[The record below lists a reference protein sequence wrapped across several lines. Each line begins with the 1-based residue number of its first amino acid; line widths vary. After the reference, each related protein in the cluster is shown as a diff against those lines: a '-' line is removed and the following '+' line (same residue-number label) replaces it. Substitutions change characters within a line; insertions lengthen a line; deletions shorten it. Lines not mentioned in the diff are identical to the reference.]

1 MGSVGL
7 LLGSGWA
14 SGINLYL
21 VALLL
26 GIASRLGWGDVPE
39 IFGRTEVIVIAT
51 ILVAIEFVTDKIPYL
66 DNVWDTAHT
75 LIRPLG
81 AALIGASLTGD
92 TTSLVTAIGAVI
104 SGGLALNAH
113 AAKASTRVAV
123 NASPEPV
130 SNIVLS
136 LFEDVFV
143 AGLMALAL
151 TFPVITSILVVVLA
165 VAAGAMTVWLI
176 KRAGRAWRGMRSR
189 LGLNRPDPTFR
200 CRPL

>member
-1 MGSVGL
+1 MGTVGL

-21 VALLL
+21 VTVLL
-26 GIASRLGWGDVPE
+26 GIASRLGWGGVPE
-39 IFGRTEVIVIAT
+39 VFGRTEFILIAAA
-51 ILVAIEFVTDKIPYL
+51 LAAVEFVVDKIPYI
-66 DNVWDTAHT
+66 DSIWDTVHT
-75 LIRPLG
+75 VIRPLG
-81 AALIGASLTGD
+81 AAVIGALLTGE
-92 TTSLVTAIGAVI
+92 TTSVVTALGAVI

-136 LFEDVFV
+136 LVEDVSV

-151 TFPVITSILVVVLA
+151 AFPVVTTIVVLILVVS
-165 VAAGAMTVWLI
+165 AGALTIWLLSRV
-176 KRAGRAWRGMRSR
+176 RAAWRGLRSR
-189 LGLNRPDPTFR
+189 IGAVRS
-200 CRPL
+200 

>member
-1 MGSVGL
+1 MGTVGL

-21 VALLL
+21 VSLLL
-26 GIASRLGWGDVPE
+26 GIASRLGWGGVPE
-39 IFGRTEVIVIAT
+39 VFGRTEFMVIAAV
-51 ILVAIEFVTDKIPYL
+51 LAAIEFVVDKIPYL
-66 DNVWDTAHT
+66 DTTWDAVHT
-75 LIRPLG
+75 VVRPLG
-81 AALIGASLTGD
+81 AAVIGALLTGE
-92 TTSLVTAIGAVI
+92 TTSVVTAIGAVV

-136 LFEDVFV
+136 LVEDLSV

-151 TFPVITSILVVVLA
+151 AFPVITTIVVFLLVIS
-165 VAAGAMTVWLI
+165 AGALTIWLY
-176 KRAGRAWRGMRSR
+176 RRVRGAWRGVRSR
-189 LGLNRPDPTFR
+189 ISSARS
-200 CRPL
+200 

>member
-1 MGSVGL
+1 MGTVGL

-21 VALLL
+21 VTLLL
-26 GIASRLGWGDVPE
+26 GIASRLGWGGVPE
-39 IFGRTEVIVIAT
+39 VFGRTEFMVIAA
-51 ILVAIEFVTDKIPYL
+51 ILAAIEFVVDKIPYL
-66 DNVWDTAHT
+66 DNTWDAVHT
-75 LIRPLG
+75 VIRPLG
-81 AALIGASLTGD
+81 AAVVGALLTGE
-92 TTSLVTAIGAVI
+92 TTSVVTAVGAVV

-136 LFEDVFV
+136 LAEDLSV

-151 TFPVITSILVVVLA
+151 AFPVITTIVVVVL
-165 VAAGAMTVWLI
+165 VVSAGALPIWLA
-176 KRAGRAWRGMRSR
+176 RRVRGAWRGVRSR
-189 LGLNRPDPTFR
+189 FGAARS
-200 CRPL
+200 

>member
-1 MGSVGL
+1 MGTVGL

-21 VALLL
+21 VTLLL
-26 GIASRLGWGDVPE
+26 GIASRLGWGGVPE
-39 IFGRTEVIVIAT
+39 VFGRTEFILIAA
-51 ILVAIEFVTDKIPYL
+51 ILAAVEFVADKIPYV
-66 DNVWDTAHT
+66 DNVWDTLHT
-75 LIRPLG
+75 VIRPLG
-81 AALIGASLTGD
+81 AAAIGALLTGE
-92 TTSLVTAIGAVI
+92 TTSIVTAVGAVI

-136 LFEDVFV
+136 LLEDVSV

-151 TFPVITSILVVVLA
+151 AFPLIATIVVLVLVVS
-165 VAAGAMTVWLI
+165 AGALTIWLI
-176 KRAGRAWRGMRSR
+176 RRMRGSWRSVRSR
-189 LGLNRPDPTFR
+189 LAGIGP
-200 CRPL
+200 